1 MLFDS
6 VAICGRDDVL
16 HHNHLICWRQFPRRL
31 SVVIVDTSSETQIL
45 VGSVSSYTMTYIS
58 EGYSEERYPN
68 HGSNTTWLTII
79 RKAAT
84 SIGDLFKAPGTPVV
98 EYAEALSVS
107 VYRHPPRIVNSQPVL
122 TFGPTPTHFLCPERE
137 GPSRQCGISSLGHPS
152 PIRDFASLGRETRTV
167 LSPRE

>member
-6 VAICGRDDVL
+6 VAIRGRDDVK

-84 SIGDLFKAPGTPVV
+84 SIGDLSRPRVLPLWSMLRRCLLAYIVTLH
-98 EYAEALSVS
+98 AL
-107 VYRHPPRIVNSQPVL
+107 
-122 TFGPTPTHFLCPERE
+122 
-137 GPSRQCGISSLGHPS
+137 
-152 PIRDFASLGRETRTV
+152 
-167 LSPRE
+167 

>member
-1 MLFDS
+1 M
-6 VAICGRDDVL
+6 
-16 HHNHLICWRQFPRRL
+16 
-31 SVVIVDTSSETQIL
+31 IVDTSSETQTL

-122 TFGPTPTHFLCPERE
+122 TFGPTPHFSYVRK
-137 GPSRQCGISSLGHPS
+137 GKARRDSAVSLH
-152 PIRDFASLGRETRTV
+152 
-167 LSPRE
+167 